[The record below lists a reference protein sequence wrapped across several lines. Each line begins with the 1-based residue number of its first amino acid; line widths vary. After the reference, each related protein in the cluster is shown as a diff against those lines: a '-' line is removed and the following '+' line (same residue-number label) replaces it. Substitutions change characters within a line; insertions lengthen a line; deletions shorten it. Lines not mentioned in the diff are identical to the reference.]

1 MGIRYRKSINLGG
14 GFRVNLSKS
23 GVGYSFGTKG
33 LRYTK
38 TSKGRNRTT
47 ASIPGTGLSYVKET
61 GGKRKNSNNKSQNVD
76 IRINE
81 TNTYD
86 TETISNVSANT
97 LVSEGME
104 EMLSS
109 AKNALIV
116 NKISIWTIIVSI
128 ILSFYNPVWLIATV
142 IGIILLIIVRKR
154 GIISLEYTIDDY
166 QLPIVEERLKP
177 FKQITQSSCLW
188 KIVESSKVKDVKYT
202 SGASNTVKRTQI
214 KHSLKTP
221 FPFKTDVEVVT
232 IKDKKETLVFLPDKL
247 IVMQGAKV
255 GALDYADIDMAFR
268 KTTFVESE
276 KVPKDATVISKTW
289 KYVNKSGG
297 PDKRFADNKQ
307 IPECS
312 YGLVGLESNK
322 GLNTIIMFSNPN
334 VVDVLN

>member
-61 GGKRKNSNNKSQNVD
+61 GGKRKNLNNKSQNVD

-86 TETISNVSANT
+86 TETISNASANT

-128 ILSFYNPVWLIATV
+128 ILSFYNPVWLFSTV
-142 IGIILLIIVRKR
+142 IGINILLMIIN
-154 GIISLEYTIDDY
+154 Y
-166 QLPIVEERLKP
+166 Q
-177 FKQITQSSCLW
+177 
-188 KIVESSKVKDVKYT
+188 
-202 SGASNTVKRTQI
+202 
-214 KHSLKTP
+214 
-221 FPFKTDVEVVT
+221 
-232 IKDKKETLVFLPDKL
+232 
-247 IVMQGAKV
+247 
-255 GALDYADIDMAFR
+255 
-268 KTTFVESE
+268 
-276 KVPKDATVISKTW
+276 
-289 KYVNKSGG
+289 
-297 PDKRFADNKQ
+297 
-307 IPECS
+307 
-312 YGLVGLESNK
+312 
-322 GLNTIIMFSNPN
+322 
-334 VVDVLN
+334 